1 MPKVALADTFD
12 DWYSLLQAAEK
23 YRDQRKMYVHL
34 DKLQSAYDQ
43 LRELEAERAALQAR
57 QQEIT
62 QQMGGVKDE
71 GKLAAMETRQLLKG
85 ILGLRNEALVQFK
98 VRPLRKRGPR
108 KKASTETKPSP

>member
-1 MPKVALADTFD
+1 MPKVSLADLFQ

-34 DKLQSAYDQ
+34 DKLQSSYDQ
-43 LRELEAERAALQAR
+43 LRDLEAERADLQAR

-62 QQMGGVKDE
+62 QRMGGIKEE

-85 ILGLRNEALVQFK
+85 ILGPRNEALVQFK

-108 KKASTETKPSP
+108 KKASTETEPAP

>member
-1 MPKVALADTFD
+1 MPKVSLADLFQ

-23 YRDQRKMYVHL
+23 YRDQKKMHVHL

-43 LRELEAERAALQAR
+43 LRELEAERASLQAR

-62 QQMGGVKDE
+62 QKMGGVKDA
-71 GKLAAMETRQLLKG
+71 GKLAAMEARQLLRG
-85 ILGLRNEALVQFK
+85 ILGLRNEALVQFD

-108 KKASTETKPSP
+108 KKASTGTKPAP